1 MDESGAHAVE
11 IRSTRRM
18 FSKPQVETIV
28 AQMEADHPGAE
39 CTLVLVGT
47 VHPRLEKTKL
57 TVRTVLERK
66 PFDLSAMLEEAG
78 QGIAVFRRS
87 AGLPVSPAAED
98 GGCPDGESPRWATW
112 GVLHRIPQLCRSG
125 FSRTLAAGH
134 PSCQS

>member
-1 MDESGAHAVE
+1 
-11 IRSTRRM
+11 M

-98 GGCPDGESPRWATW
+98 VRMAKALAGQLGVFCTGFRSCAGAAFHELWRQGIPAASPE
-112 GVLHRIPQLCRSG
+112 
-125 FSRTLAAGH
+125 
-134 PSCQS
+134 